1 LRAGVNGIIIRAV
14 REARRLLDEG
24 LHVKGDL
31 PTGGTPN
38 WNWPKGAEWWLYV
51 GSRKRAF
58 GRRKLAGRGQAPLPA
73 SSLHDRRHSEV
84 VGPAKPSLGRTVQ
97 VREPAIDR
105 AHLLRAYKQVTAR
118 RHISQTRTR

>member
-1 LRAGVNGIIIRAV
+1 MERRPAADQVRLVEVLRAGVNDIIICAV

-51 GSRKRAF
+51 G
-58 GRRKLAGRGQAPLPA
+58 AG
-73 SSLHDRRHSEV
+73 
-84 VGPAKPSLGRTVQ
+84 
-97 VREPAIDR
+97 
-105 AHLLRAYKQVTAR
+105 
-118 RHISQTRTR
+118 TRLFL